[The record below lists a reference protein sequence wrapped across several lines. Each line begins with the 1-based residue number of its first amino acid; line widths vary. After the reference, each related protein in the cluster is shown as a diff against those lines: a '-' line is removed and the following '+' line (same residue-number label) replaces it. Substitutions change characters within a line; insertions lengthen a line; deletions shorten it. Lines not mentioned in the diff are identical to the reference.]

1 MEEETD
7 CNKQYIGPP
16 IKLAYIQFNEQ
27 KEDITDIIQK
37 LYSENFNW
45 NGELYTA
52 KSLQIPNIIGKDLYI
67 EFDNPNTFFPNNID
81 YMKCTINSEELVINQ
96 PLFMPLYK
104 PMKI

>member
-52 KSLQIPNIIGKDLYI
+52 NCALLNDI
-67 EFDNPNTFFPNNID
+67 
-81 YMKCTINSEELVINQ
+81 
-96 PLFMPLYK
+96 
-104 PMKI
+104 